1 MILRSRCVDGFR
13 DVYNLVEGALDAY
26 SALDDSVPRY

>member
-13 DVYNLVEGALDAY
+13 DVYNLVEGGLDAD
-26 SALDDSVPRY
+26 SALDYSVPKY